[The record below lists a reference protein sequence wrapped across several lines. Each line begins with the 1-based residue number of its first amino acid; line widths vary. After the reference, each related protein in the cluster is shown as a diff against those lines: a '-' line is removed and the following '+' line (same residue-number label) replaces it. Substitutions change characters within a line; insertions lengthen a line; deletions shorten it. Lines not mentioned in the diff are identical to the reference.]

1 MTGEQLKELRG
12 TLGLT
17 QKEFAKMVGVGYST
31 IANIE
36 SGARTMSL
44 LTRAKIV
51 QKIPFDEG
59 LFIFADKSRKLDR
72 LIDNYTITR

>member
-51 QKIPFDEG
+51 RKIEFDEG
-59 LFIFADKSRKLDR
+59 LFIFVDKSQKLDR
-72 LIDNYTITR
+72 LIHNYTITD